1 LNVLNRDDHD
11 IDYAYTYRQ
20 TPTAAAQFGDV
31 FHPVEPEQAR
41 VALTARF

>member
-1 LNVLNRDDHD
+1 LNVLNRGNYD

-20 TPTAAAQFGDV
+20 TLAVVAQFEDV
-31 FHPVEPEQAR
+31 FHPVEPVQAR